1 MTTTLEKI
9 LSHNDNGKVLKF
21 LDLDK
26 IERHTLT
33 PLIKKDFN
41 THEGLEDFLK
51 CGVPTE
57 SKYILD
63 NHGIII
69 IPETGEIIAFQF
81 GRHETA
87 FKLAEPNLYRN
98 NFKHL
103 RRRLLS
109 NLKIKNAMKVSLG
122 YFSNVYADT
131 DTIVDIRELG
141 NEWALS
147 IYFVGQSEEMIKKFY
162 NQNMNN

>member
-9 LSHNDNGKVLKF
+9 LSHFDNGKVLKF
-21 LDLDK
+21 LNLDK
-26 IERHTLT
+26 IEHHKLT
-33 PLIKKDFN
+33 AINEKDFY

-63 NHGIII
+63 NHGVFI

-81 GRHETA
+81 GQHETA
-87 FKLAEPNLYRN
+87 FKLAEPNFYRN
-98 NFKHL
+98 NFKHIK
-103 RRRLLS
+103 RGLLS
-109 NLKIKNAMKVSLG
+109 NLKIKSAMKVSLG

-131 DTIVDIRELG
+131 IVDIRELG
-141 NEWALS
+141 NEWSLS
-147 IYFVGQSEEMIKKFY
+147 IYFVGQSEELIKKFY
-162 NQNMNN
+162 NHRINN